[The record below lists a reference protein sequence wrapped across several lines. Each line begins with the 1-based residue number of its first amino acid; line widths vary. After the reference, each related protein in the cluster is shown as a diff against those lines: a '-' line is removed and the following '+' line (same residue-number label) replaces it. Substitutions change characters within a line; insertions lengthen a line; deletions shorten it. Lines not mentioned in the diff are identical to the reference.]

1 MTTDWL
7 ETESAVSLTRDQ
19 VAAAGLPAWSTPAD
33 AGAAAFSFDGRRF
46 LRHALRGDPHPVA
59 AAAAPESSWRHR
71 AGCRCHLCL
80 RPSAPAG
87 GSS

>member
-7 ETESAVSLTRDQ
+7 QTTPAVLLTREQ
-19 VAAAGLPAWSTPAD
+19 VAAAGLPAWNTPAD
-33 AGAAAFSFDGRRF
+33 PGTAAFSFDGTRF

-59 AAAAPESSWRHR
+59 ATAAPNGGWHHR

-80 RPSAPAG
+80 RPSAPSG